1 MGLIITLLL
10 GLVIG
15 ALAKFIMPGDD
26 PGGIIITTLIGIAG
40 SAVGGFLA
48 SFLGLASNGGYL
60 YQIILGTVGA
70 LVLLAIYRVIR
81 GRSLKG

>member
-1 MGLIITLLL
+1 MGLIITIIL

-26 PGGIIITTLIGIAG
+26 PGGFIITALLGIAG

-48 SFLGLASNGGYL
+48 SALGLASGGSYL
-60 YQIILGTVGA
+60 YQIILGVVGA
-70 LVLLAIYRVIR
+70 LVLLAAYRVIR